1 MKKILCA
8 LLVCV
13 ILVSMVACNKAP
25 TKQEPIC
32 NSNETNQPTVTTPIE
47 KDKTEP
53 SEETTSVP
61 VEDPTESI
69 PQLLSYDIYVPNEN
83 ANGFVVET
91 ISTEEISEETVLV
104 ELKKYNV
111 LTEDV
116 SINSFHVENNLIT
129 IDFNQAFADI
139 VCSMGISGEVFE
151 RGSNA
156 VRRLFLRILGDCVE
170 LASSLEIVV
179 GIGLALG
186 HSLKLVHHNL
196 FYTVS
201 KLCKAARCGLVVGN
215 NELVKCRLVNV
226 CIKIVLNSDVFH
238 KVLLFAWF

>member
-139 VCSMGISGEVFE
+139 VCSMGISGEIMVL
-151 RGSNA
+151 GSVVNT
-156 VRRLFLRILGDCVE
+156 FLDAFQAESVYFTVDGQILESGHAIYDF
-170 LASSLEIVV
+170 
-179 GIGLALG
+179 AL
-186 HSLKLVHHNL
+186 S
-196 FYTVS
+196 FVS
-201 KLCKAARCGLVVGN
+201 VDSQPEN
-215 NELVKCRLVNV
+215 
-226 CIKIVLNSDVFH
+226 
-238 KVLLFAWF
+238 